1 MATKKQYTEPYIEIF
16 TPFELKYVLN
26 KPQLTHQYIYKKN
39 GSVGTLEKQN
49 SLPGLFT
56 DY

>member
-26 KPQLTHQYIYKKN
+26 KPQLTHQNIYKKN